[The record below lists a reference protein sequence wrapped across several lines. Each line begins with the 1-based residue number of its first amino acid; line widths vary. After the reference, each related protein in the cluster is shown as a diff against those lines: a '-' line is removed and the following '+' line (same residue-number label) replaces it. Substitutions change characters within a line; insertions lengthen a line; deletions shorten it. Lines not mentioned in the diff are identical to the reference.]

1 MAGNVAEWVSDFYA
15 AGYYAGSPGSNPPG
29 PSSGTDHVDR
39 GGWYRSS
46 AAQVRVSFREANTTN
61 TAIDYIGFRCAR

>member
-15 AGYYAGSPGSNPPG
+15 ADYYASSPASNPPG
-29 PSSGTDHVDR
+29 PSIGTDHVDR

-46 AAQVRVSFREANTTN
+46 AAQVRVSFREANSTD
-61 TAIDYIGFRCAR
+61 TALD